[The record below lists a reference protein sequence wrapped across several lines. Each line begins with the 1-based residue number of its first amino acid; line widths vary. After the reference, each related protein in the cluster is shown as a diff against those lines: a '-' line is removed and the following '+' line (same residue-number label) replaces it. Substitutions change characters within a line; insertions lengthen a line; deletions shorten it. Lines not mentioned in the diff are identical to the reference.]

1 MGFLKKLFGKT
12 KYKVKN
18 RTMTEQVE
26 KQVEEQV
33 DSKIYVWTKSER
45 AGKIVIE
52 DSTRDGWL
60 YFTDGSR
67 INPSL
72 VAEYLQLCE
81 NMDIAEETSSILSP
95 SMLNGPLNGP
105 LNAQFLE
112 QEEEVEAKDGEV
124 ENSKEVH
131 VTALNLSLPGSN
143 IITGIVSKLSKK
155 KKTNFDIKIGVN
167 VPGKTVFNALKEE
180 LGEEEL
186 LEGLEQHIENQINN
200 IIEDI
205 KNQVKTQISKTYE

>member
-12 KYKVKN
+12 EYKVKN

-26 KQVEEQV
+26 KQV
-33 DSKIYVWTKSER
+33 DSKIYVWAKSER
-45 AGKIVIE
+45 TGKIVVE

-95 SMLNGPLNGP
+95 SIMDKPLNDSIK
-105 LNAQFLE
+105 E
-112 QEEEVEAKDGEV
+112 QQRNWGGKSEKSFKED
-124 ENSKEVH
+124 NSKQVH
-131 VTALNLSLPGSN
+131 VTGAAQLYPND
-143 IITGIVSKLSKK
+143 IVVGIVSKLSKK
-155 KKTNFDIKIGVN
+155 KKTSFDIKIGVN
-167 VPGKTVFNALKEE
+167 VPGKTVFSALKEE

-186 LEGLEQHIENQINN
+186 LEGLEHHIENQINN

>member
-67 INPSL
+67 INPDL
-72 VAEYLQLCE
+72 VNEYLQICE
-81 NMDIAEETSSILSP
+81 TMDIAEETSSILGVSVAKPQKSTPPP
-95 SMLNGPLNGP
+95 SKDV
-105 LNAQFLE
+105 E
-112 QEEEVEAKDGEV
+112 TEEME
-124 ENSKEVH
+124 ENSKQVH
-131 VTALNLSLPGSN
+131 VTGSS

>member
-67 INPSL
+67 INPNL
-72 VAEYLQLCE
+72 VNEYLQICE
-81 NMDIAEETSSILSP
+81 TMDIAEETSSILGVSVAKPQKSTPPP
-95 SMLNGPLNGP
+95 SKGV
-105 LNAQFLE
+105 E
-112 QEEEVEAKDGEV
+112 TEEME
-124 ENSKEVH
+124 ENSKQVH
-131 VTALNLSLPGSN
+131 VTGSS

>member
-26 KQVEEQV
+26 KQV
-33 DSKIYVWTKSER
+33 DSKIYVWTKTER
-45 AGKIVIE
+45 VGKIVVE

-67 INPSL
+67 INPKL
-72 VAEYLQLCE
+72 VNEFLQLCE
-81 NMDIAEETSSILSP
+81 TMDVAEENSSILGASIAEPQKPTPPPSKMTKEGGNPIEISKQVHVTGDNPLYVDEEEAVAASTSSIIS
-95 SMLNGPLNGP
+95 S
-105 LNAQFLE
+105 
-112 QEEEVEAKDGEV
+112 
-124 ENSKEVH
+124 
-131 VTALNLSLPGSN
+131 
-143 IITGIVSKLSKK
+143 IVSKLSKK
-155 KKTNFDIKIGVN
+155 KKTNFEIKIGVN

-186 LEGLEQHIENQINN
+186 LEGLDYHVENQINN

>member
-26 KQVEEQV
+26 EQV

-45 AGKIVIE
+45 AGKIVVE

-67 INPSL
+67 INPKL
-72 VAEYLQLCE
+72 VNEFLQLCE
-81 NMDIAEETSSILSP
+81 NMDEAEENSSILSASATEPQKPTSPP
-95 SMLNGPLNGP
+95 SQMIK
-105 LNAQFLE
+105 
-112 QEEEVEAKDGEV
+112 EVESPNKI
-124 ENSKEVH
+124 SRQVH
-131 VTALNLSLPGSN
+131 VTGDNPQYVNEEETAASSSS
-143 IITGIVSKLSKK
+143 IISSIVSKLSKK
-155 KKTNFDIKIGVN
+155 KKTNFEIKIGVN

-186 LEGLEQHIENQINN
+186 LEGLDYHVENQINN

>member
-26 KQVEEQV
+26 EQV

-45 AGKIVIE
+45 AGKIVVE
-52 DSTRDGWL
+52 ESTRDGWL

-67 INPSL
+67 INPNL
-72 VAEYLQLCE
+72 VNEFLQPCE
-81 NMDIAEETSSILSP
+81 TMEIAEENSSILGASVAKP
-95 SMLNGPLNGP
+95 QNPTPHEDWN
-105 LNAQFLE
+105 
-112 QEEEVEAKDGEV
+112 EEMSAPNPE
-124 ENSKEVH
+124 ENSKEVG
-131 VTALNLSLPGSN
+131 VTGSS
-143 IITGIVSKLSKK
+143 ILTGIVSKLSKK

-167 VPGKTVFNALKEE
+167 VPGKTVYSALKEE

-186 LEGLEQHIENQINN
+186 LEALDHHVENQINN

>member
-1 MGFLKKLFGKT
+1 MGFLKKLFRKT
-12 KYKVKN
+12 KYKSKN
-18 RTMTEQVE
+18 RTMAEQVE
-26 KQVEEQV
+26 KQV

-45 AGKIVIE
+45 AGKIVVE

-67 INPSL
+67 INPKL
-72 VAEYLQLCE
+72 VNEFLQLCE
-81 NMDIAEETSSILSP
+81 TMDVAEENSSILSQSINRTP
-95 SMLNGPLNGP
+95 ITS
-105 LNAQFLE
+105 
-112 QEEEVEAKDGEV
+112 AKDEV
-124 ENSKEVH
+124 VVVNNSKEVEVIRSAH
-131 VTALNLSLPGSN
+131 DPSYVAEEETAAASSSS
-143 IITGIVSKLSKK
+143 IISSIVSKLSKK
-155 KKTNFDIKIGVN
+155 KKTNFEIKIGVN

-186 LEGLEQHIENQINN
+186 LEGLDYHVENQINN

>member
-26 KQVEEQV
+26 EQV

-45 AGKIVIE
+45 AGKIVVE

-67 INPSL
+67 INPKL
-72 VAEYLQLCE
+72 VNEFLQLCE
-81 NMDIAEETSSILSP
+81 NMDEAEENSSILSASATEPQKPTSPP
-95 SMLNGPLNGP
+95 SQMIK
-105 LNAQFLE
+105 
-112 QEEEVEAKDGEV
+112 EVESPNKI
-124 ENSKEVH
+124 SRQVH
-131 VTALNLSLPGSN
+131 VTGDNPQYVNEEETAASSSS
-143 IITGIVSKLSKK
+143 IISSIVSKLSKK
-155 KKTNFDIKIGVN
+155 KKTNFEIKRGVN

-186 LEGLEQHIENQINN
+186 LEGLDYHVENQINN

>member
-26 KQVEEQV
+26 EQV
-33 DSKIYVWTKSER
+33 DSKIYVWAKSER

-95 SMLNGPLNGP
+95 SILNGPIK
-105 LNAQFLE
+105 E
-112 QEEEVEAKDGEV
+112 QIATKDIEERPSGSATDGVTFVERN
-124 ENSKEVH
+124 NSKQVH
-131 VTALNLSLPGSN
+131 VTEANAVTGAS

-167 VPGKTVFNALKEE
+167 VPGKTVFSALKEE